1 MDSRHFSKLLY
12 NLNSEDSRTSLFQKP
27 QIHLSYIFKQKLWSF
42 VWFLLL
48 FLIHEH
54 LCTRGI
60 QDLRMLPT
68 RFGMIVEPKFLTKS
82 ITISF
87 RATSFRRGKVGWGKA
102 RMGTWDAS
110 IAMVLAGVAKEHG
123 KLYRQEPR
131 LDACDLLLGTLL
143 EGQHAVRR
151 RHGYAR

>member
-1 MDSRHFSKLLY
+1 MRIQEPHCFKSLKSIYLTFSNK
-12 NLNSEDSRTSLFQKP
+12 NFEV
-27 QIHLSYIFKQKLWSF
+27 SY
-42 VWFLLL
+42 VFLLL